1 MTPSLSRE
9 EFFPTLSRLSRYA
22 WLPIPILLAAIIA
35 FRVAGL
41 HEIYDAPDLALILRL
56 IFYTSVSLVTLF
68 FIGRS
73 FLVLG
78 TLKLL
83 FLECGLVFWSLTGPV
98 ANIASRGDVNIEI
111 TIFNLSI
118 FLASLCHMAG
128 AIFSLRPH
136 RVLSARPLWLVAGCT
151 IALGTLSLISY
162 AALEG
167 WLPVFFISGH
177 GGTPVRQLVLLS
189 SITAFVVSACLLGA
203 GHQEKI
209 SPFLSWYRLALLLF
223 AVGLFGVMA
232 QLYMSSIINWLGRT
246 AQWLGG
252 IYLLL
257 ASIAALRDSRLQIF
271 PTPEKTDKAYYSYMV
286 AILLVMSA
294 TALRLAFLQIL
305 GNQAAFLMF
314 FPAVTLA
321 ALYGGLRAGL
331 LATFFSAF
339 LANYFWMQP
348 TDQLALSNGTNV
360 LLLMIFCMNGA
371 FISFVVEAMH
381 RAQIQAIQA
390 KAEAKHAVEQK
401 IAAEALEN
409 SRSKLQAAFAS
420 MQEAIFIADIEGQLT
435 DFNDEFVTYHRFAN
449 RDECSKRMEDCP
461 RYLEAFFQDGTPAPF
476 EMWALPRALRGET
489 GSNIQY
495 MLRRKDTGE
504 KWWGSYNFGPTR
516 NSDGKITGAVIAVRE
531 ITELKQ
537 AEELLRDSEERLQQ
551 ALHISR
557 SFAFEW
563 NPATDEILRS
573 ESCAKILGLVD
584 KEIIHDT
591 GQLFLQRIHPEDREQ
606 FKQTLNN
613 LTPASPT
620 YSTEYRLLHGDGRI
634 VVLQESA
641 QATFNDLGTVQRLV
655 GVTTDITER
664 KEAEEKLRKS
674 EARLIATLRS
684 TVDEI
689 WIVDPQGD
697 IVSISDS
704 ARVNLG
710 LSADNRLTIENL
722 LDQLEIF
729 RPDGTAR
736 PKEEAILP
744 RALRGEFIKN
754 DQEIIRNLATGHLQ
768 WREVSS
774 APIRDVEDRI
784 IGAVAI
790 ARDITE
796 RRHAEEKIKASLAEK
811 EVLLKE
817 IHHRVKNNLQ
827 VISSLVSLQVANLTD
842 NKIRDELND
851 VSDRVRSMALVH
863 EKLYQTGNIA
873 QLDFADYATTML
885 HTLWRSY
892 GALANKIRLNLSLAP
907 VTLPIEIAVP
917 CGLIL
922 NEMAVNA
929 LKHAF
934 PNNRGGEVMVGLDRN
949 SDSNTVSL
957 WMRDNGIGLP
967 PGLDWRQSR
976 SLGLRLVDIL
986 TKQLRG
992 VVETGPGPGT
1002 EFRVTFSLTQLNK

>member
-1 MTPSLSRE
+1 MSRE

-22 WLPIPILLAAIIA
+22 WLPIPLLLAAMIGLRA
-35 FRVAGL
+35 AGL
-41 HEIYDAPDLALILRL
+41 REIYNFPVLEPLTHL
-56 IFYTSVSLVTLF
+56 IFYTTVSLGTLF

-73 FLVLG
+73 FLALG

-98 ANIASRGDVNIEI
+98 ANFASRGDVNVEI

-118 FLASLCHMAG
+118 FVASLCHMVG
-128 AIFSLRPH
+128 AIFSLRP
-136 RVLSARPLWLVAGCT
+136 RRTISARPFWLVTSCT
-151 IALGTLSLISY
+151 IVLGTLWLISN

-167 WLPVFFISGH
+167 WLPVFFIPGH
-177 GGTPVRQLVLLS
+177 GGTPVRYFVLLS
-189 SITAFVVSACLLGA
+189 SISTFVISAGLLRA
-203 GHQEKI
+203 EHHETI
-209 SPFLSWYRLALLLF
+209 SPFIFWYRLALLLF
-223 AVGLFGVMA
+223 AVGLFGVMI
-232 QLYMSSIINWLGRT
+232 QLSMGSILTWLGRV
-246 AQWLGG
+246 ALWIGG

-257 ASIAALRDSRLQIF
+257 ASLAALHDSQLQIF
-271 PTPEKTDKAYYSYMV
+271 PTLEKNNKAHYSFMV

-294 TALRLAFLQIL
+294 AALRLAFLQIL

-321 ALYGGLRAGL
+321 ALYGGVRAGL
-331 LATFFSAF
+331 LATFFSVI

-348 TDQLALSNGTNV
+348 IDQFALDNGANV
-360 LLLMIFCMNGA
+360 LMVMIFCMNGA

-381 RAQIQAIQA
+381 RAQIKAIQA
-390 KAEAKHAVEQK
+390 EAEAKHAVEQK

-435 DFNDEFVTYHRFAN
+435 DFNDEFVTYHRFTN

-461 RYLEAFFQDGTPAPF
+461 RYLEAFFQDGTPAPV

-537 AEELLRDSEERLQQ
+537 AEELLRESEERLQQ

-563 NPATDEILRS
+563 NPATDEVLRS

-606 FKQTLNN
+606 FKQILNN

-620 YSTEYRLLHGDGRI
+620 YTTEYRLLRGDGRI

-641 QATFNDLGTVQRLV
+641 QATFNDLGNVQRLV
-655 GVTTDITER
+655 GVATDITER
-664 KEAEEKLRKS
+664 KQAEEKLRKS

-697 IVSISDS
+697 IVSISES
-704 ARVNLG
+704 ARENLG
-710 LSADNRLTIENL
+710 VSADNGLTIETL
-722 LDQLEIF
+722 LDQLEIY
-729 RPDGTAR
+729 RSDGTAR
-736 PKEEAILP
+736 PKEEAILS

-754 DQEIIRNLATGHLQ
+754 EQEVIRNLATGQLQ

-774 APIRDVEDRI
+774 APIRDVENRI
-784 IGAVAI
+784 IGAVGI

-827 VISSLVSLQVANLTD
+827 VISSLVSLQANNMTD
-842 NKIRDELND
+842 DENT
-851 VSDRVRSMALVH
+851 RRTQRRERSCPFH
-863 EKLYQTGNIA
+863 G
-873 QLDFADYATTML
+873 
-885 HTLWRSY
+885 
-892 GALANKIRLNLSLAP
+892 
-907 VTLPIEIAVP
+907 
-917 CGLIL
+917 
-922 NEMAVNA
+922 
-929 LKHAF
+929 
-934 PNNRGGEVMVGLDRN
+934 VG
-949 SDSNTVSL
+949 
-957 WMRDNGIGLP
+957 P
-967 PGLDWRQSR
+967 
-976 SLGLRLVDIL
+976 
-986 TKQLRG
+986 
-992 VVETGPGPGT
+992 
-1002 EFRVTFSLTQLNK
+1002 